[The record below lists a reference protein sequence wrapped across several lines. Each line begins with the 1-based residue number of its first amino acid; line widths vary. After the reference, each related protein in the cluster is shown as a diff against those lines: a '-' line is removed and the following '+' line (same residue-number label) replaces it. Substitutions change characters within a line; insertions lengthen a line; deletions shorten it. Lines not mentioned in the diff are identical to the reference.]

1 MEVDDLSVLYPGSSR
16 TIELFDGCRVKCRFL
31 DLGASKP
38 ATLSVFFFLD
48 KATLSVEEMISIA
61 EQS

>member
-1 MEVDDLSVLYPGSSR
+1 MEVDNLSVLYPGSSR

-38 ATLSVFFFLD
+38 ATLSVFFFD